1 MAHENLKVHLTGK
14 PGQTFVAT
22 LTHMVY
28 PWSVKISDSYINYR
42 IFEEVSI
49 REESSGKTRLDL
61 DYRPHYRFD
70 CVFFI
75 EPGYRALNQR
85 QVYTVGVELKNS
97 KADLTA
103 DDKIDHYIGYT
114 DFFFLGVPTEL
125 ISDAINRAYENE
137 DGQIGVF
144 SVDDGKII
152 LPPQRIKPT
161 VEHERDLLQQIMYS
175 RMFGED
181 FKNKV
186 SFKLEDVEVIPM
198 TFKDNIEREIVKD
211 TQSSEEPEGGKNPQF
226 AQNEPS
232 GAHFVAQMGNS
243 STASVKEAT
252 TEATDG
258 NSETQKETSEEE
270 RTAAKLA
277 AKEKEQ
283 MRREKHDAKV
293 AALQEEV
300 SAMNEE
306 VPQVVVSILEGLSLG
321 DQRVYHAIRRHGGIQ
336 AQSIAEVLPY
346 QDGVE
351 QPSLA
356 TVKRSIRVLTDA
368 GLVEREGSRKTGQY
382 VVKAIDCDNDSCQ
395 VCAKSPLCRQFQ
407 EVGV

>member
-1 MAHENLKVHLTGK
+1 
-14 PGQTFVAT
+14 
-22 LTHMVY
+22 
-28 PWSVKISDSYINYR
+28 
-42 IFEEVSI
+42 
-49 REESSGKTRLDL
+49 
-61 DYRPHYRFD
+61 
-70 CVFFI
+70 
-75 EPGYRALNQR
+75 
-85 QVYTVGVELKNS
+85 
-97 KADLTA
+97 
-103 DDKIDHYIGYT
+103 
-114 DFFFLGVPTEL
+114 
-125 ISDAINRAYENE
+125 
-137 DGQIGVF
+137 
-144 SVDDGKII
+144 
-152 LPPQRIKPT
+152 
-161 VEHERDLLQQIMYS
+161 
-175 RMFGED
+175 
-181 FKNKV
+181 
-186 SFKLEDVEVIPM
+186 M

-407 EVGV
+407 EVGI

>member
-1 MAHENLKVHLTGK
+1 MAHENLKAHLTGK
-14 PGQTFVAT
+14 PGQTFVAN

-42 IFEEVSI
+42 FFEEVSI
-49 REESSGKTRLDL
+49 REDSTGKTRLDL

-70 CVFFI
+70 CIFFI

-97 KADLTA
+97 KADLMA
-103 DDKIDHYIGYT
+103 DDKMDHYIGYT

-125 ISDAINRAYENE
+125 IPDAINRAYENA

-144 SVDDGKII
+144 SVEDGKIY
-152 LPPQRIKPT
+152 LSAQRIYPS

-175 RMFGED
+175 RMFDED

-186 SFKLEDVEVIPM
+186 SFKLEDIDVIPM
-198 TFKDNIEREIVKD
+198 TFKDNIERGIVQD
-211 TQSSEEPEGGKNPQF
+211 EQSTRVSGGEKEPQF

-232 GAHFVAQMGNS
+232 GTPFTTQTDSLPA
-243 STASVKEAT
+243 ASVKET
-252 TEATDG
+252 TAEATDG
-258 NSETQKETSEEE
+258 SIETQKEIYEEE
-270 RTAAKLA
+270 RTAAKEA
-277 AKEKEQ
+277 AREKEQ

-306 VPQVVVSILEGLSLG
+306 VPQVIASILEGLSLG

-368 GLVEREGSRKTGQY
+368 GLIERDGSRKTGQY
-382 VVKAIDCDNDSCQ
+382 VVKDVDCNDSCQ
-395 VCAKSPLCRQFQ
+395 VCAKSPLCQQFQ
-407 EVGV
+407 KVVE

>member
-1 MAHENLKVHLTGK
+1 MAHENLKAHLTGK
-14 PGQTFVAT
+14 PGQTFVAN

-42 IFEEVSI
+42 FFEEVSI
-49 REESSGKTRLDL
+49 REDSTGKTRLDL

-70 CVFFI
+70 CIFFI

-97 KADLTA
+97 KADLMA
-103 DDKIDHYIGYT
+103 DDKMDHYIGYT

-125 ISDAINRAYENE
+125 IPDAINRAYENA

-144 SVDDGKII
+144 SVEDGKIY
-152 LPPQRIKPT
+152 LSAQRIYPS

-175 RMFGED
+175 RMFDED

-186 SFKLEDVEVIPM
+186 SFKLEDVDVIPM
-198 TFKDNIEREIVKD
+198 TFKDNIERGIVQD
-211 TQSSEEPEGGKNPQF
+211 EQSTRVPEGEKKTQF

-232 GAHFVAQMGNS
+232 GTPFTTQTDNIP
-243 STASVKEAT
+243 TASVKEAT
-252 TEATDG
+252 DG
-258 NSETQKETSEEE
+258 KKDTQKDMSEEE
-270 RTAAKLA
+270 RTAIREASR
-277 AKEKEQ
+277 EKEQ

-293 AALQEEV
+293 AVLQEEV

-306 VPQVVVSILEGLSLG
+306 VPQVIASILEGLSLG

-336 AQSIAEVLPY
+336 AQHIAEVLPY
-346 QDGVE
+346 QEGVE

-368 GLVEREGSRKTGQY
+368 GLIERDGSRKTGQY
-382 VVKAIDCDNDSCQ
+382 VVKEVDCEADSCQ
-395 VCAKSPLCRQFQ
+395 VCAKSPLCQQFQ
-407 EVGV
+407 KVGE